1 LSAIESKQNIAVLLE
16 KQATTYG
23 NKPLVHFIDENL
35 TLTYDEF
42 NRAVNRYANTL
53 KDSGIGQGDHVA
65 LMLPNCPD
73 FPITWLALSKLGAVT
88 VALNIG
94 YKAQDMEYVLNNA
107 DVCALVTHTDFLPIY
122 QEISHK
128 MSKIRR
134 VFTSG
139 DKAEGYDQT
148 LSNLAQNASE
158 KFSLPQIASTD
169 LMNLQYTSGTTGFPK
184 GCMLT
189 HEYWL
194 SFVDSIAD
202 YAEMSEEDVFLGVAP
217 FYYIDSQWELLTTI
231 MSGSKFVLG
240 KKYSASGFMKWVRDY
255 DVTVTFGT
263 QAAWTYKQPES
274 PLDKQNKLRFV
285 IVGQFPTE
293 LLKPFQERFNVQV
306 RSGYA
311 MTESGPA
318 TAIPIEAEHM
328 LGTGTVGKAVRN
340 RQLMIVDDYGD
351 EVSQGEIGELLISG
365 AGMMLGYYNNPDATS
380 TTLKDGWLHT
390 GDLFRTDEDGFYY
403 IVGRKKD
410 MVRRSGENI
419 AAIEVEEALINHP
432 KIAFAAV
439 TAVPDESRN
448 EEVKAYILLQEGET
462 PETIPPEEIIQY
474 CHSKIA
480 AFKVP
485 RYIEYRKCFPMTAA
499 GKAIKRKLV
508 GKNEDPTENCY
519 DHLLENKRQD

>member
-1 LSAIESKQNIAVLLE
+1 MSDIEGTQNVAVLLE
-16 KQATTYG
+16 KQAANYG
-23 NKPLVHFIDENL
+23 NKPLVHFIEEDL

-42 NRAVNRYANTL
+42 NRRVNQYANTL
-53 KDSGIGQGDHVA
+53 KDNGIGKGDHVA

-107 DVCALVTHTDFLPIY
+107 DACALVIHADFLPTY

-128 MSKIRR
+128 MPKIRR

-139 DKAEGYDQT
+139 ENNDEYDQT
-148 LSNLAQNASE
+148 LSSLAKNSSE
-158 KFSLPQIASTD
+158 EYSPPLIASTN

-194 SFVDSIAD
+194 NFAASISD
-202 YAEMSEEDVFLGVAP
+202 YVKMSEEDVFLGVAP
-217 FYYIDSQWELLTTI
+217 FYYIDSQWEILTTI
-231 MSGSKFVLG
+231 ISGSKFVLG
-240 KKYSASGFMKWVRDY
+240 KKYSASRFMKWVRDY

-274 PLDKQNKLRFV
+274 PLDKQSKLRFV
-285 IVGQFPTE
+285 MVGQFPTN
-293 LLKPFQERFNVQV
+293 LMKPFQERFNVPV

-318 TAIPIEAEHM
+318 TAIPIEDEHM
-328 LGTGTVGKAVRN
+328 LGTGTVGKPVRN
-340 RQLMIVDDYGD
+340 RHLKIVDDYGD
-351 EVSQGEIGELLISG
+351 EVPQGDTGELLISG
-365 AGMMLGYYNNPDATS
+365 AGMMLGYYNNHEATNAA
-380 TTLKDGWLHT
+380 LRDGWLHT
-390 GDLFRTDEDGFYY
+390 GDLFRVDENGFYY

-410 MVRRSGENI
+410 MIRRSGENI
-419 AAIEVEEALINHP
+419 AAIEVEEALISHP

-448 EEVKAYILLQEGET
+448 EEVKAYIVPQEGET
-462 PETIPPEEIIQY
+462 PDTIPPAEIVKY
-474 CHSKIA
+474 CQSKIA

-485 RYIEYRKCFPMTAA
+485 RYIEYRDSFPTTAA
-499 GKAIKRKLV
+499 GKVIKRELLDEK
-508 GKNEDPTENCY
+508 EDPTANCY
-519 DHLLENKRQD
+519 DHVAEQKKD